1 VNLGILGSGSTISSN
16 AEKYIKINQPVDGSS
31 IESSKITVMGDILSK
46 DIKRITINDRDASVS
61 PVNESFVLQ
70 DVDVDGEIF
79 NIVYK
84 AYNSEN
90 QILDK

>member
-1 VNLGILGSGSTISSN
+1 MSSN
-16 AEKYIKINQPVDGSS
+16 AEKYIKINQPVDGSA